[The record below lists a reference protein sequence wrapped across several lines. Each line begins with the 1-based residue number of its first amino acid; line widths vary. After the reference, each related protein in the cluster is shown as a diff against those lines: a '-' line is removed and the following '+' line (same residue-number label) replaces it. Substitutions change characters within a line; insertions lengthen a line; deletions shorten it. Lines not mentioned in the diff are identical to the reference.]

1 MNNNTNPGNKGSMR
15 RQVGPAGSP
24 APEGETL
31 YARNSRTISGRLH
44 DELVMM
50 DLEQGKYFS
59 LNPVATR
66 IWELLET
73 PSDIAEICKRLMDE
87 YDVVPE
93 HCRFEVEEH
102 LAEMVRLGLVLVSR
116 ESA

>member
-1 MNNNTNPGNKGSMR
+1 
-15 RQVGPAGSP
+15 
-24 APEGETL
+24 
-31 YARNSRTISGRLH
+31 
-44 DELVMM
+44 
-50 DLEQGKYFS
+50 
-59 LNPVATR
+59 
-66 IWELLET
+66 
-73 PSDIAEICKRLMDE
+73 MDE